1 MTITIEK
8 MAADIEA
15 NDTVLWYN
23 NTGSDVANNQLVF
36 VPGDT
41 GYGFVGVAVGQQ
53 PLAAGEAANVIQ
65 SAEWGVLKVKG
76 RYKVPAAAAG
86 YTQGQMAMAL
96 TSGSSVTAGGT
107 SLTASGYW
115 GIGLVVKLSA
125 VGNPTTASFVDVDL
139 NVGPKA
145 FIANA

>member
-1 MTITIEK
+1 MSITISKRIRDVE
-8 MAADIEA
+8 MNDI
-15 NDTVLWYN
+15 VLWYN
-23 NTGSDVANNQLVF
+23 NTGFDVANNQLVF

-65 SAEWGVLKVKG
+65 STEWGTLIVKG
-76 RYKVPAAAAG
+76 RFEMPAAAAG
-86 YTQGQMAMAL
+86 FTQGQMAMAL
-96 TSGSSVTAGGT
+96 TSGSSVTAGGL

-115 GIGLVVKLSA
+115 GVGQVMKLSA
-125 VGNPTTASFVDVDL
+125 VGNPTTASFVEVDL
-139 NVGPKA
+139 NVGPRA